1 MHYYDKNKNGF
12 SLIELLIVIAI
23 IGVLAAIGWTN
34 YQGLVNSVKKDTT
47 IKNAEDIYR
56 TLSTYSYKENYEI
69 DLCND
74 VTSNETMLQCLKG
87 LYATGGPF
95 ANKENPYD
103 GSARIIEA
111 RNIANPH
118 EVFHDPDTQNSNKKC
133 SISGDA
139 SGVNGMIVI
148 TNDTLSSNN
157 SFNLSVFYCS
167 ETNINDNT
175 AGPHWT
181 KVKNTIIW
189 N

>member
-34 YQGLVNSVKKDTT
+34 YQGLVDSVKKDTT

-74 VTSNETMLQCLKG
+74 VISNETMLQCLKG

-95 ANKENPYD
+95 ANMEDPYG

-133 SISGDA
+133 TTTGNA

-148 TNDTLSSNN
+148 TNDALSSNN

-167 ETNINDNT
+167 EININDNT